1 MGGRGYC
8 GGTGSVLPRA
18 GSVGLLPRPL
28 RNWEFAMVELS
39 VFGAVPATS
48 FPFVGT
54 ALAAVLGCRQG
65 LEVGLPILME
75 SELLS
80 LL

>member
-1 MGGRGYC
+1 
-8 GGTGSVLPRA
+8 
-18 GSVGLLPRPL
+18 
-28 RNWEFAMVELS
+28 MVELS
-39 VFGAVPATS
+39 VFGDVTATS

-54 ALAAVLGCRQG
+54 TLAAVLGCRQG